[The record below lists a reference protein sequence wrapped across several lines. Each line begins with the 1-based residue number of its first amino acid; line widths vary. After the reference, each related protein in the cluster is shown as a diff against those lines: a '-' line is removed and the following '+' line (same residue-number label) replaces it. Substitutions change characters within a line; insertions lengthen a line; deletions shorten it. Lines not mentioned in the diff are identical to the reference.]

1 MYELDNMLVPNRHH
15 NSGKPAK
22 RKLKPQQLRAARAR
36 RRALIDKLTR
46 RIAP

>member
-1 MYELDNMLVPNRHH
+1 MNVPNRIH

-46 RIAP
+46 RDAP

>member
-1 MYELDNMLVPNRHH
+1 MNVPNRMH

-36 RRALIDKLTR
+36 RRALIDKLIR
-46 RIAP
+46 RDAP